1 MNYRDKFIQKHE
13 KESIQEH
20 EKENRDFV
28 SKKRIIYKHKDTTC
42 SLISRCSN
50 YFQKEEHFFELNK
63 ESI

>member
-1 MNYRDKFIQKHE
+1 MNYRDKFIQEHE
-13 KESIQEH
+13 KES
-20 EKENRDFV
+20 RDFV

-63 ESI
+63 EST